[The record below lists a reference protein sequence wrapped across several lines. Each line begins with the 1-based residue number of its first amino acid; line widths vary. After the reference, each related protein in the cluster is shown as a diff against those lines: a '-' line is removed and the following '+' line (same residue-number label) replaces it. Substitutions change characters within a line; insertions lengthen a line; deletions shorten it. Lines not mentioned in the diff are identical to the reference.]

1 MNISINGI
9 STKNHAMPGAPALHI
24 RFNTQVQ
31 NNIYSSLIM
40 NIKKIP
46 DIYEI
51 WVNIA
56 LWLNLFGEI
65 F

>member
-40 NIKKIP
+40 NIKKILE
-46 DIYEI
+46 ILQLYEPKQYAF
-51 WVNIA
+51 VNP
-56 LWLNLFGEI
+56 
-65 F
+65 

>member
-9 STKNHAMPGAPALHI
+9 STKNQAMPGAPALHM

-40 NIKKIP
+40 NIKKILE
-46 DIYEI
+46 ILQLYEPKQYVF
-51 WVNIA
+51 VNP
-56 LWLNLFGEI
+56 
-65 F
+65 